1 MQRLQTGW
9 SNIIDDITDY
19 IVCILSMMT
28 LSLEELF
35 TEKNFRGSFTVVVML
50 KISKLNGWSTLLN

>member
-9 SNIIDDITDY
+9 SNIIDDIIGY
-19 IVCILSMMT
+19 IVYILSMMT
-28 LSLEELF
+28 LSLEELL